1 MTETTEKP
9 AKTVAIKTV
18 KPHAPAPVSE
28 QDAIL
33 SMIERAARDPNVD
46 IEKMERMFAMRERM
60 LASGAKAAY
69 LSALAEMQAE
79 LPAAAR
85 RGTGHNNKK
94 YARFEDIIEAIK
106 ESMHKH
112 GFSLTFRIDQSQGD
126 KVRIT
131 GVLGHRDGH
140 SEQTDIVL
148 SADASG
154 SKNAV
159 QAWGSSVSYGKRYV
173 AVTLLGIAT
182 EDDDDGQ
189 AAGAGQVINEKQL
202 DELMKLLTD
211 TGSDIPRFCRHFG
224 ITATNLLPAARFE
237 EAKKAIMSKG
247 SK

>member
-1 MTETTEKP
+1 MAVPKSI
-9 AKTVAIKTV
+9 TVAS
-18 KPHAPAPVSE
+18 PAPSPAPVPASSPD
-28 QDAIL
+28 DAIL
-33 SMIERAARDPNVD
+33 ALIERAARDPAVD
-46 IEKMERMFAMRERM
+46 IDKMERLFAMRERM
-60 LASGAKAAY
+60 LAQTAKAAY

-85 RGTGHNNKK
+85 KGTGHNNKK

-106 ESMHKH
+106 ESMQKH

-148 SADASG
+148 SADNSG
-154 SKNAV
+154 AKNAV

-189 AAGAGQVINEKQL
+189 AGGSAGPISEEQAT
-202 DELMKLLTD
+202 ELMQLLQQHEA
-211 TGSDIPRFCRHFG
+211 DIPAFCKYFG
-224 ITATNLLPAARFE
+224 IVAVAALPASQFE
-237 EAKKAIMSKG
+237 RAKTAITSPKRKSK
-247 SK
+247 